1 MKQMTFANAEDAGKH
16 KQTCKELFLIE
27 MEQMVP
33 WKGLIALIKPH
44 YPKGEGGHPAYPLMA
59 MLRVHL
65 MQNWFGYSDP
75 AMEEALY
82 ETTILRQFAG
92 LSLERIPDEITILSF
107 RRLLERHEL
116 ATGILS
122 VINGYLGDRG
132 LSLRQG
138 TIVDATLIHAPS
150 STKNRDGKCGGP
162 EMHQTKK
169 GNQYYF
175 GMKAHIGVDDESGL
189 VHSVVGTSANVAEV
203 TQADKLLH
211 GAENVVCAD
220 AGYTCVEKR
229 SEHDGRQVIWQIAA
243 RRSTYK
249 MHGKH
254 SALYKGIRRIEK
266 AKAQVRAK
274 VKHPFRVI
282 KRQFAYTKV
291 RFRGLVKNTAQLMT
305 MFALSNLWMARRY
318 LRSNIGEA
326 RL

>member
-1 MKQMTFANAEDAGKH
+1 MDRV
-16 KQTCKELFLIE
+16 
-27 MEQMVP
+27 VP
-33 WKGLIALIKPH
+33 WKGLIALIEPH
-44 YPKGEGGHPAYPLMA
+44 YPKGEGGRPAYPLMA

-92 LSLERIPDEITILSF
+92 LSLERIPDETTILNF
-107 RRLLERHEL
+107 RRLLEKHEL
-116 ATGILS
+116 AAGILA

-138 TIVDATLIHAPS
+138 TIVDATLINAPS
-150 STKNRDGKCGGP
+150 STKNKDGERDP

-189 VHSVVGTSANVAEV
+189 VHSVVGTAANVADV
-203 TQADKLLH
+203 TQVDKLLH
-211 GAENVVCAD
+211 GDEQRVGGD
-220 AGYTCVEKR
+220 AGYTGVDKR
-229 SEHDGRQVIWQIAA
+229 PEHADRKVVWQIAA

-249 MHGKH
+249 KLGKR
-254 SALYKGIRRIEK
+254 SVLYKAKRRIEQ

-274 VKHPFRVI
+274 VEHPFRVI
-282 KRQFAYTKV
+282 KRQFGYVKT
-291 RFRGLVKNTAQLMT
+291 RFRGLAKNTAQLVT
-305 MFALSNLWMARRY
+305 LFALSNLWMARRH
-318 LRSNIGEA
+318 LMSA
-326 RL
+326 

>member
-1 MKQMTFANAEDAGKH
+1 MKQMTFADAEYAGKR
-16 KQTCKELFLIE
+16 KQTRKELFLVE
-27 MEQMVP
+27 MDRVVP
-33 WKGLIALIKPH
+33 WKGLIALIDPH
-44 YPKGEGGHPAYPLMA
+44 YPKGEGGRPAYPLMA

-92 LSLERIPDEITILSF
+92 LSLERIPDETTILNF
-107 RRLLERHEL
+107 RRLLEKHEL
-116 ATGILS
+116 ATGILA

-138 TIVDATLIHAPS
+138 TIVDATLINAPS
-150 STKNRDGKCGGP
+150 STKNKEGKRDP

-189 VHSVVGTSANVAEV
+189 VHSVVGTAANVADV
-203 TQADKLLH
+203 TQVDKLLH
-211 GAENVVCAD
+211 GVENVVCAD
-220 AGYTCVEKR
+220 AGYTGVEKR
-229 SEHDGRQVIWQIAA
+229 SEHAGREVIWQVAA
-243 RRSTYK
+243 RRSTYRK
-249 MHGKH
+249 LGKN
-254 SALYKGIRRIEK
+254 SPLYKAKRKIEK

-274 VKHPFRVI
+274 VEHPFRVI
-282 KRQFAYTKV
+282 KCQFGYVKV
-291 RFRGLVKNTAQLMT
+291 RFRGLAKNTAQLMT
-305 MFALSNLWMARRY
+305 LFALSNLWMARRH
-318 LRSNIGEA
+318 LIATAGEV